1 MSQIKVNGNEQDIK
15 LPLTLSELLIINKV
29 AEPNM
34 VSIQINGSFVV
45 REEYD
50 TTKLNEN
57 DEVDFLY
64 FMGGGSK

>member
-1 MSQIKVNGNEQDIK
+1 MSLIKVNGSEQAVNF
-15 LPLTLSELLIINKV
+15 PLTLSELLVINKV

-50 TTKLNEN
+50 TTNLTEN

-64 FMGGGSK
+64 FMGGGCK